1 MKRFIEAELDIV
13 IISAKEDILT
23 NSFNIDGP
31 EEGEEDE

>member
-23 NSFNIDGP
+23 NSYNIDGP
-31 EEGEEDE
+31 EGEEDE